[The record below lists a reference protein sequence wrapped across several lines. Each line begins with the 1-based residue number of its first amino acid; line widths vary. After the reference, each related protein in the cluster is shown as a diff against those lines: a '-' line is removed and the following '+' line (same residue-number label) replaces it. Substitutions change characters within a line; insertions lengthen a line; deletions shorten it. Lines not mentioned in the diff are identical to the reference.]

1 MRFPAVLAV
10 ACLLSVNSAQA
21 QTIREPQ
28 TSDVFDDV
36 EETLEQVREIS
47 RSARKLLENTT
58 EKPTSDLRG
67 GGASILVKLEL
78 NARNP
83 DDGKLLPFS
92 AEEFE
97 LFLNTQLEL
106 LRSPELLRETQKNSD
121 LASLEWGKNFQDRW
135 GWFADA
141 LRIKRCGKSALIRL
155 SIAGDDAEQL
165 AKVLEKFVETYGRH
179 ERFRIAEVFR
189 AIAVDGQGQVI
200 DRR

>member
-21 QTIREPQ
+21 QTIREPK

-58 EKPTSDLRG
+58 EKPTSELRG

-135 GWFADA
+135 GWFADT